1 MENEQVSGRGAR
13 VAPVCARTNEKA
25 NEMGRE
31 KGRFLPA
38 AKVYAEFG
46 VPRSML
52 RGLAEDGK
60 VRFREIRLEGCENEM
75 RVYCAEDVE
84 RVLNEA

>member
-1 MENEQVSGRGAR
+1 
-13 VAPVCARTNEKA
+13 
-25 NEMGRE
+25 MGKD
-31 KGRFLPA
+31 KGRYLPA

-60 VRFREIRLEGCENEM
+60 VRFREIRLAGCENEM

>member
-1 MENEQVSGRGAR
+1 MRL
-13 VAPVCARTNEKA
+13 RTGKKRKEK
-25 NEMGRE
+25 MGRD
-31 KGRFLPA
+31 KGRYLPA

-52 RGLAEDGK
+52 RGLAEEGK
-60 VRFREIRLEGCENEM
+60 VRFREIRLYGCDNEM
-75 RVYCAEDVE
+75 RVYCAEDIE